1 MNDMVDLLNVAQA
14 AELLGIGASAVRER
28 IRQGKLPA
36 RKTNKGWVIAA
47 SDLLEASGL
56 SRGVARYL
64 CQFLT
69 ASLVENLRE
78 VGEDV
83 AQDAIDVALREL
95 RKESTELVGRLQRE
109 LGEKDALLRMAQE
122 RIAKLEGDIAAV
134 LGEIERPSRERASQG
149 SQGGG

>member
-1 MNDMVDLLNVAQA
+1 MNEMVDLLTVAQA
-14 AELLGIGASAVRER
+14 SELLGIGASAVRER

-36 RKTNKGWVIAA
+36 RKTAKGWVIAA
-47 SDLLEASGL
+47 ADLLEASGL

-69 ASLVENLRE
+69 ASLVENFRK

-83 AQDAIDVALREL
+83 AQDAINIALREL
-95 RKESTELVGRLQRE
+95 RKESTDLVGQLQRE

-122 RIAKLEGDIAAV
+122 RIAKLEGDIATV
-134 LGEIERPSRERASQG
+134 LGEVERPSRERVSQD
-149 SQGGG
+149 GG

>member
-1 MNDMVDLLNVAQA
+1 MNEMVDFLTVAQA

-47 SDLLEASGL
+47 ADLLEASGL

-69 ASLVENLRE
+69 ASLVENFRK
-78 VGEDV
+78 VSEDV
-83 AQDAIDVALREL
+83 AQDAIGLALREL
-95 RKESTELVGRLQRE
+95 RKESTDQVGKLQRE
-109 LGEKDALLRMAQE
+109 LGEKDALLRMTQE
-122 RIAKLEGDIAAV
+122 RIKELEGDITAI
-134 LGEIERPSRERASQG
+134 LGEVERTSRERMAQERD
-149 SQGGG
+149 